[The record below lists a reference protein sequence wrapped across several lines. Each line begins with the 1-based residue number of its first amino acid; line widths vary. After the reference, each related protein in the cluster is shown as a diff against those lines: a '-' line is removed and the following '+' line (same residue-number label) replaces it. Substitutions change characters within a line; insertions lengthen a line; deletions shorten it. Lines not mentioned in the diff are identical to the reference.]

1 MAKVIDVFT
10 DLKLLWH
17 VPVIKVIDP
26 SKQQKKLSE
35 RQQYKN
41 YKTGLLNL
49 NWMQDQLAKRE
60 KQIQK
65 ELKKA
70 QKAALKSEKVE
81 QVQKAAINS
90 VDSGPSAEEMPKR
103 PKSSNK
109 TKSGRRQQK
118 KYNREMAKRKKEKQ
132 AADKEESAA
141 QTPVKQRELKKN
153 DFFDDK
159 AIKSM
164 KMVFPLEAAK
174 KQLSS
179 LYKFSK
185 GALEATNARI
195 SAEALLQSNLNNQAS
210 GMTPEIGRQMSAH
223 VDQLQNSSTISSVA
237 GIGGMTELSESVMNP
252 QNIMKM
258 TGSMYDLAASTH
270 GAKVSQEQ
278 VVKTAEAMGDAMKG
292 KVSSLEE
299 LGVKFTKQQEQIMQ
313 YGNEAQRTQ
322 TLVGLLEKQ
331 VGGAAA
337 AMADT
342 PEGRILQLQ
351 NAWTGIQ
358 ETIGQALL
366 PAVMSLVEFI
376 MANMPAIE
384 NIMTQAF
391 MAVGAAVQFI
401 VSALQI
407 VFNFIVDNWAT
418 ILPILV
424 AIATVFLVAI
434 IIQLYAMAVAW
445 LAAAWPILLIILIVA
460 LLVEAIMMMGGT
472 TEEIVG
478 AIVGSFALLFAHLWN
493 GVAVVWNLFASFAEF
508 LMNLFIDPVYAIQ
521 KLFYDLS
528 MTIYELIL
536 SIVKAIEDMV
546 LRVANILNKLGLNID
561 VSGGF
566 DFVSGKIE
574 DIMDTL
580 EKNKPESDKKI
591 IEMARM
597 SLKDPTAMAEAGFNY
612 GSNLVNQTR
621 GKLDGFKNKVGTAAG
636 SDVGKS
642 IPANMPITASP
653 GGREPN
659 IGQVGRVGEVGK
671 IDKEVDISQEDLKLM
686 RDLAE
691 IKAIQNF
698 VTLTPTVQ
706 VTTGDIVEK
715 ADLDEMIRRFQQSM
729 EQEIAYAA
737 KGVYG

>member
-1 MAKVIDVFT
+1 MAKTIDVFT
-10 DLKLLWH
+10 NLKLLWY
-17 VPVIKVIDP
+17 VPAIKVIDP
-26 SKQQKKLSE
+26 NKQQRKLSE
-35 RQQYKN
+35 RQQYN
-41 YKTGLLNL
+41 DYKTSILNL
-49 NWMQDQLAKRE
+49 NWMQLQLARKE

-70 QKAALKSEKVE
+70 QKAAIKSEKAE
-81 QVQKAAINS
+81 QAKKAA
-90 VDSGPSAEEMPKR
+90 VTTDDPGPAADRMPKR

-109 TKSGRRQQK
+109 TKSGKRQQK
-118 KYNREMAKRKKEKQ
+118 KYNRAMANRKKEKQ
-132 AADKEESAA
+132 AANKEGAAA
-141 QTPVKQRELKKN
+141 QGPIKYKEMEKP

-185 GALEATNARI
+185 GALEATNTRV
-195 SAEALLQSNLNNQAS
+195 SAEALLQSKLNNQAS
-210 GMTPEIGRQMSAH
+210 GMTPEVGRQMSAH

-237 GIGGMTELSESVMNP
+237 GLGGMAELSGSVMNP
-252 QNIMKM
+252 QNIMAM

-278 VVKTAEAMGDAMKG
+278 IVKTAEAMGDAMKG
-292 KVSSLEE
+292 KVSSLEG
-299 LGVKFTKQQEQIMQ
+299 LGIEFTKQQEQVMK

-322 TLVGLLEKQ
+322 TLIGLLEKQ

-358 ETIGQALL
+358 ETIGQALM

-384 NIMTQAF
+384 SIMTQAF

-401 VSALQI
+401 VSALQ
-407 VFNFIVDNWAT
+407 FMFTFIADNWST
-418 ILPILV
+418 ILPILI

-478 AIVGSFALLFAHLWN
+478 AIVGAFALLFAHLWN

-566 DFVSGKIE
+566 DFISGKIE
-574 DIMDTL
+574 GYMDKLKET
-580 EKNKPESDKKI
+580 KPESDKKV
-591 IEMARM
+591 IELARM
-597 SLKDPTAMAEAGFNY
+597 NLKDPTAMAEAGFNY
-612 GSNLVNQTR
+612 GSNLVGQTR
-621 GKLDGFKNKVGTAAG
+621 GKLDGFKDKMGAPLG
-636 SDVGKS
+636 KDIGKS
-642 IPANMPITASP
+642 IPG

-737 KGVYG
+737 RGVYG